1 MKTII
6 LASQSPRRKDLL
18 KQIGLEFEID
28 PSNYEEDM
36 SLKMEPSKLAEFL
49 SLGKAKDVAQRH
61 KDSIII
67 SADTIVA
74 IDGEI
79 FGKPKTPERAKYMLQ
94 KLSGK
99 AHSVITGFTIIDT
112 ETQKQILKS
121 VETKVYFKNLSEQE
135 MDAYI
140 ASGEPLDKGG
150 GYAIQGMAALFVEK
164 IEGDYFNIV
173 GLPILALTTE
183 LKNFSVSVLE
193 KIKEGQE
200 SNK

>member
-1 MKTII
+1 MKKII
-6 LASQSPRRKDLL
+6 LASQSPRRRDLL
-18 KQIGLEFEID
+18 KQIGLKFEID

-36 SLKMEPSKLAEFL
+36 SLKMEPNKLAEFL

-74 IDGEI
+74 IDGEV

-94 KLSGK
+94 KFSGK

-112 ETQKQILKS
+112 ETNKQVSKS
-121 VETKVYFKNLSEQE
+121 VETRVYFKNLSEKE
-135 MDAYI
+135 INTYI
-140 ASGEPLDKGG
+140 ATGEPLDKGG
-150 GYAIQGMAALFVEK
+150 GYAIQGLAALFVEK

-173 GLPILALTTE
+173 GLPILSLTTE
-183 LKNFSVSVLE
+183 LKNFDV
-193 KIKEGQE
+193 KIL
-200 SNK
+200 

>member
-1 MKTII
+1 MKKII

-18 KQIGLEFEID
+18 KQIGLEFKID

-36 SLKMEPSKLAEFL
+36 SLRVEPRELAEYL

-61 KDSIII
+61 KGSVII

-74 IDGEI
+74 VDDEV

-94 KLSGK
+94 KLSSR

-112 ETQKQILKS
+112 ETNRQISKS
-121 VETKVYFKNLSEQE
+121 VETKVYFKDISEEE
-135 MDAYI
+135 MNAYI

-150 GYAIQGMAALFVEK
+150 GYAIQGLAALFVEK

-173 GLPILALTTE
+173 GLPILALITE
-183 LKNFSVSVLE
+183 LKKFGINVL
-193 KIKEGQE
+193 
-200 SNK
+200 